1 MLGHEDIRGPHG
13 LGPRAPHPDH
23 LPVVHDLVV
32 ALRDQAH
39 AVVDDAIAV
48 AHHHSQHVPAG
59 GVDAAREVPEA
70 ADGEAAVHARAP
82 ALGVGDAGGD
92 EGIGVLAPHL
102 VLGARIVE
110 GEQPV
115 VDGEVGHVPR
125 GGGAAAPDLR
135 GNVEEGH
142 EGQLHAAPA
151 PRLVEAEEPG
161 AVQIALRVLRH
172 LPERFVARRALAQH
186 GDERPR
192 ATHRLVVAD
201 LREAHASSWAI
212 RNAPNR
218 RVG

>member
-1 MLGHEDIRGPHG
+1 MLS
-13 LGPRAPHPDH
+13 APTEPPQCEQLAVGVADH
-23 LPVVHDLVV
+23 DG
-32 ALRDQAH
+32 
-39 AVVDDAIAV
+39 
-48 AHHHSQHVPAG
+48 QHVPVA
-59 GVDAAREVPEA
+59 GVDAAREVPESADDEPAVDPA
-70 ADGEAAVHARAP
+70 AAA
-82 ALGVGDAGGD
+82 LWVGDARGD
-92 EGIGVLAPHL
+92 QRIGVLAPHL
-102 VLGARIVE
+102 VLSSLVVE
-110 GEQPV
+110 RQHPV
-115 VDGEVGHVPR
+115 VNAEVCDVPAGR
-125 GGGAAAPDLR
+125 GAAPGDLGR
-135 GNVEEGH
+135 DVEQRH
-142 EGQLHAAPA
+142 EVELHAAPA